1 MTLPLLTSITH
12 CYIFITR
19 QTRKLM
25 TTQNMTDNRCGRV
38 TKTSMPL

>member
-19 QTRKLM
+19 HARELM
-25 TTQNMTDNRCGRV
+25 ADDRSGRMT
-38 TKTSMPL
+38 KMSMSL